1 MINSNIS
8 DHEIIFITRKHQV
21 RYSGKIT
28 FTGRSYKHYN
38 VNSFQEK
45 LTSMNWEDYYRL
57 DNPDLLWDNMERK
70 ITQILDVMCPY
81 KTYSVKETKEPWV
94 TPEVLEQ
101 IKRKDEIWRAAKRS
115 KDSRKMGEARK
126 LRNKTT
132 EYIRICK
139 QNYIKNIVHENLT
152 DQKKIWNE
160 IGKLLPGG
168 NKVDTIIDLVNQNNN
183 NVIERDDTADY
194 INRYFLNIGTDLALN
209 YNNPWSFFGPAIN
222 AELNKIKIDK
232 KITS

>member
-1 MINSNIS
+1 
-8 DHEIIFITRKHQV
+8 
-21 RYSGKIT
+21 
-28 FTGRSYKHYN
+28 
-38 VNSFQEK
+38 
-45 LTSMNWEDYYRL
+45 MNWEDYYRL

-70 ITQILDVMCPY
+70 MTQILDVMCPY

-101 IKRKDEIWRAAKRS
+101 IKKKDEIWRAAKKS

-139 QNYIKNIVHENLT
+139 QNYIKNIVHEHLT

-160 IGKLLPGG
+160 IGYYQG
-168 NKVDTIIDLVNQNNN
+168 
-183 NVIERDDTADY
+183 
-194 INRYFLNIGTDLALN
+194 
-209 YNNPWSFFGPAIN
+209 
-222 AELNKIKIDK
+222 KIKL
-232 KITS
+232 TP

>member
-1 MINSNIS
+1 MLKVNNPDTKQLKDTLLEYGLKLCIESPTRYDFSESCLDLIFCNSDNIYNSGVINSNIS
-8 DHEIIFITRKHQV
+8 DHEIIFITRKLQV

-70 ITQILDVMCPY
+70 ISQILDGMCPY

-115 KDSRKMGEARK
+115 KDSRKNG
-126 LRNKTT
+126 
-132 EYIRICK
+132 IS
-139 QNYIKNIVHENLT
+139 
-152 DQKKIWNE
+152 QK
-160 IGKLLPGG
+160 
-168 NKVDTIIDLVNQNNN
+168 V
-183 NVIERDDTADY
+183 A
-194 INRYFLNIGTDLALN
+194 
-209 YNNPWSFFGPAIN
+209 
-222 AELNKIKIDK
+222 
-232 KITS
+232 